1 MQVKE
6 AIEVFEL
13 TNNNLS
19 EHTQRWYSTKLRL
32 FAEWC
37 EAVAI
42 ELEQV
47 TPQQVKRYIGLLQEK
62 INPQSGKRITSDTVH
77 GHAKVIKLFLA
88 WCAQDEEFSEYVK
101 SRTVKLISLPKVEA
115 KVIETFTSEQ
125 IKALF
130 GACQNEFASALVKRD
145 IAILSLLLD
154 TGVRASELCGLT
166 LGNIFIAKDEAY
178 IKVLGKGKKEREIGL
193 GDKARAELHR
203 YIRQYRKGA
212 RPDEPVFLSRFNEPL
227 TTNGLDQLLCRLRD
241 WARLGDTRAGAHK
254 FRHTF
259 AVNYL
264 LNGGDVYK
272 LSRLMGH
279 TSVSTTERYVRSMK
293 QRDARKGNSVLDNLM

>member
-6 AIEVFEL
+6 AVEVFEL
-13 TNNNLS
+13 TTNNLS
-19 EHTQRWYSTKLRL
+19 KETQIWYHNKLKA
-32 FAEWC
+32 FTEWC
-37 EAVAI
+37 EKEAI
-42 ELEQV
+42 ELEHL
-47 TPQQVKRYIGLLQEK
+47 TPQQIKRYIGLLQEK
-62 INPQSGKRITSDTVH
+62 INPQNGKPLTSDTVH
-77 GHAKVIKLFLA
+77 GYAKVIKLFLA
-88 WCAQDEEFSEYVK
+88 WCAQDDEFSEYIK
-101 SRTVKLISLPKVEA
+101 SRTVKLISLPKVEV
-115 KVIETFTSEQ
+115 KVIETFTLDQ

-130 GACQNEFASALVKRD
+130 SVCQNEYTPALVKRD
-145 IAILSLLLD
+145 TAILALLLD
-154 TGVRASELCGLT
+154 TGVRASELCGLIM
-166 LGNIFIAKDEAY
+166 GNVFIAKDESY

-193 GDKARAELHR
+193 GDKARADLHR

-227 TTNGLDQLLCRLRD
+227 TINGLDQLLYRLRD
-241 WARLGDTRAGAHK
+241 WARLGSTKAGAHK

-293 QRDARKGNSVLDNLM
+293 QRDARKGNSVLDSLM

>member
-1 MQVKE
+1 M
-6 AIEVFEL
+6 
-13 TNNNLS
+13 
-19 EHTQRWYSTKLRL
+19 
-32 FAEWC
+32 
-37 EAVAI
+37 
-42 ELEQV
+42 EQI
-47 TPQQVKRYIGLLQEK
+47 TPQQVKRYISLLQERT
-62 INPQSGKRITSDTVH
+62 NPRTGKSITSDTVH
-77 GHAKVIKLFLA
+77 GHAKVIKLFLS

-101 SRTVKLISLPKVEA
+101 ARTVKLISLPKVEA
-115 KVIETFTSEQ
+115 KVIETFTLDQ

-130 GACQNEFASALVKRD
+130 SVCQNEYTPTLVKRD
-145 IAILSLLLD
+145 TAILSLLLD

-166 LGNIFIAKDEAY
+166 LERVFISKEESY

-212 RPDEPVFLSRFNEPL
+212 RSDEPVFLSRFNEPL
-227 TTNGLDQLLCRLRD
+227 TINGLDQLLYRLRD
-241 WARLGDTRAGAHK
+241 WARLGGIKAGAHK

-293 QRDARKGNSVLDNLM
+293 QRDARKGNSVLDSLM